1 MESDAFHLHII
12 RQIGTPHHEILI
24 TMEYKS
30 HMGVQLYILDR
41 RPASLVIA
49 GTRHQIGT
57 LRRSWK
63 LTEIDAERAAEISA
77 AEENLKDGAAPAAA
91 MVAEVVDM
99 PLLEAP
105 DRPVAAHVVIGW
117 EANRHTVTDMAW
129 DFLPALGFAVRAP
142 GVDDFVLHEER
153 EGRLAPMTIARAVE
167 LSILDEAGQLQWR
180 GQPAIVK
187 CFGVRPFIQTHA
199 IAECELADG
208 RSAELVTKL
217 TSDDLPSTGWYVGKL
232 PSETREF

>member
-1 MESDAFHLHII
+1 
-12 RQIGTPHHEILI
+12 
-24 TMEYKS
+24 MEYKS

-77 AEENLKDGAAPAAA
+77 AEENLKDSAAPAAA
-91 MVAEVVDM
+91 MVADVVDM
-99 PLLEAP
+99 HPLEAP

-129 DFLPALGFAVRAP
+129 DFLPVLGFAVRAP
-142 GVDDFVLHEER
+142 SSDGFVLHEER
-153 EGRLAPMTIARAVE
+153 DGGLAQMTLARAVE
-167 LSILDEAGQLQWR
+167 LSILDKEGRLQR
-180 GQPAIVK
+180 HGQPAIAK
-187 CFGVRPFIQTHA
+187 CLGVRPFIQAHA
-199 IAECELADG
+199 IAECELVDG
-208 RSAELVTKL
+208 RSTELVTEL
-217 TSDDLPSTGWYVGKL
+217 RSDNLPSPSWYVGKL
-232 PSETREF
+232 PSQTKIFP